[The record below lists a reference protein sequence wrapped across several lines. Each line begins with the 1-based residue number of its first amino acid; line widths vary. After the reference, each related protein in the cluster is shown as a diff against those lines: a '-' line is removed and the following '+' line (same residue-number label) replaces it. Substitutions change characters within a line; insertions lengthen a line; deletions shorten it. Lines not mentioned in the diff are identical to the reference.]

1 MQKNQTRP
9 GKSLLNIISIL
20 YKTKMTLNVFICMY
34 KENTKCLVFGDYTK
48 FKLTILMPF
57 KVAEV
62 GAFSPFYVEGTE
74 MA

>member
-1 MQKNQTRP
+1 
-9 GKSLLNIISIL
+9 
-20 YKTKMTLNVFICMY
+20 MTLNVFICMY